1 MESKSQLRKKYI
13 YKFLKFVALATIACL
28 LPGIMSLCLMI
39 IEGEYSPVVI
49 LLFCPLII
57 AIIISPLHIIRFN
70 RLISNQEKMFNIKF
84 EDNNAKELG
93 NPIAF
98 ISDNWLICSGTCAFY
113 REYVKSFGVKRET
126 GGRGPTSYKIIVN
139 TIDGQKYSFYAGASK
154 DIVMCREWLHRKKA
168 K

>member
-1 MESKSQLRKKYI
+1 MESKTQPRKKYI

-39 IEGEYSPVVI
+39 IEGEYTSVAI
-49 LLFCPLII
+49 LLFLPLII
-57 AIIISPLHIIRFN
+57 AIIVSPLYIIRFN

-98 ISDNWLICSGTCAFY
+98 ISDNWLIHSGTCAFY
-113 REYVKSFGVKRET
+113 REYVKSFSVKKEWGAT
-126 GGRGPTSYKIIVN
+126 EVTSYKIIVN
-139 TIDGQKYSFYAGASK
+139 TIDGKKYSFYAGASK